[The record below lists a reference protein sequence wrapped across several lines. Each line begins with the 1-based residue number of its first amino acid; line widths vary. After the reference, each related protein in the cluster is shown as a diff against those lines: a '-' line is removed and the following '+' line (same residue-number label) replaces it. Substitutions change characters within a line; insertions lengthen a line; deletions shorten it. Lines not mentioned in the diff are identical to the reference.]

1 MPLTDSRFVSTNL
14 ASILIK
20 LRFITTIQTICCSI
34 ALDQYLQILD
44 EHFQILNFESDMIHA
59 RILMFRAVVVLIFH
73 GARTNVT
80 VVAAPPSIE
89 IKRDMLLPDGISWID
104 SVEIFIEKR
113 CGDRRVAT
121 RSDCPPRRSL

>member
-1 MPLTDSRFVSTNL
+1 
-14 ASILIK
+14 
-20 LRFITTIQTICCSI
+20 
-34 ALDQYLQILD
+34 
-44 EHFQILNFESDMIHA
+44 
-59 RILMFRAVVVLIFH
+59 MFRAVVVLIFH